1 MGMGIKPNG
10 KGILKQAVKKGKQI
24 EEERVAAPLAV
35 EDKMAK
41 IARLTS
47 EVECLKE
54 STEASRLP
62 SKDTE
67 AAAGEIQVFWA
78 ALQAK
83 SASALYDHVPTAK
96 RGEVL
101 SQENDRAQKFV
112 KGFKETLETANNNA
126 LSSHEELEFRTA
138 QFAADKKALEVQ
150 LAERF
155 AESAA
160 VHDQITRLTADVE
173 EAFEADVTALR
184 LAGEAAA
191 AASAKVILRLTSEV
205 GHLRGSSGREAVA
218 LVDMLESEVENGK
231 RLGGLISHH
240 LAAKAGAEE
249 EVKSYKEKLR
259 KAIDMGKGFKA
270 DDTGNKE
277 TAARLVA
284 ELVALRKQHAE
295 SATAKDVVLEQQTD
309 GEKEAAGATTA
320 TAATAFATAAAIAAA
335 ADTEKKTDNSHVQ
348 VAAYKEKLRK
358 AIEMGKSIEAEKK
371 EARATVAEREAE
383 IARLTAAA
391 EAEAGASEASA
402 AAALADAGECA
413 IAAAEEVRCEP
424 SPLSPPS

>member
-191 AASAKVILRLTSEV
+191 AAGFTTTRSRSFARCLAGTTRSPMEVIRSPRSTTRRSLRINGWRRV
-205 GHLRGSSGREAVA
+205 RRAV
-218 LVDMLESEVENGK
+218 EET
-231 RLGGLISHH
+231 
-240 LAAKAGAEE
+240 KAGARAQ
-249 EVKSYKEKLR
+249 V
-259 KAIDMGKGFKA
+259 G
-270 DDTGNKE
+270 
-277 TAARLVA
+277 
-284 ELVALRKQHAE
+284 
-295 SATAKDVVLEQQTD
+295 
-309 GEKEAAGATTA
+309 TTA
-320 TAATAFATAAAIAAA
+320 HRVGTACTGDTASAH
-335 ADTEKKTDNSHVQ
+335 S
-348 VAAYKEKLRK
+348 
-358 AIEMGKSIEAEKK
+358 
-371 EARATVAEREAE
+371 
-383 IARLTAAA
+383 AA
-391 EAEAGASEASA
+391 EAA
-402 AAALADAGECA
+402 ARSTP
-413 IAAAEEVRCEP
+413 VTTTR
-424 SPLSPPS
+424 STQ